1 MADVSLTQT
10 KPDLRIRLPPIRPDH
25 EILASPA
32 PTPVTP
38 VAVALPALLPPIKN
52 WIQRQRAF
60 KM

>member
-1 MADVSLTQT
+1 MDVSLTQP

-32 PTPVTP
+32 PTPVAP
-38 VAVALPALLPPIKN
+38 VAVAALLPPIKN
-52 WIQRQRAF
+52 WIQRQCAF